1 MHAVSADRV
10 IHTCYY
16 YYGSFSLL
24 FKFMNLTR
32 FILELMTE
40 LTQSQRKWY
49 AQHINLLHSCFRV
62 NS

>member
-24 FKFMNLTR
+24 FKLINLRPTR

-40 LTQSQRKWY
+40 LTQSQRK
-49 AQHINLLHSCFRV
+49 
-62 NS
+62 